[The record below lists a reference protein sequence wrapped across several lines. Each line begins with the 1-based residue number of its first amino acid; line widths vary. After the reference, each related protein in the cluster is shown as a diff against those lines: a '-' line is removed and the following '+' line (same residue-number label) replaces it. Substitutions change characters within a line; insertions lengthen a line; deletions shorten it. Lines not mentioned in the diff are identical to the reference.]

1 MSLLRIKQWIGQR
14 SCFIAVGIFVLAF
27 ILYAIAYI
35 IERGFTGLSTGM
47 VIAAVATSFLLAG
60 VSVTIEQYIKA
71 NLSDQEVNTALKCR
85 EFGIQNLEE
94 RSYSRGVNLDL
105 PTDILNTYRRE
116 VLVIAYSADS
126 FIERNNSWVKK
137 ALDNGKSVG
146 LLILHPEQLEQSN
159 QTEDHRDIF
168 PQIEKTLGYCKKII
182 AESPARAN
190 YLYVKGYR
198 GHFYFTGIFIDRNI
212 LRPSQSD
219 PVGLVRIQLKANFK
233 TQHEGLVLTFN
244 PKSRYA
250 SYYAESCREIWNRA
264 EDLLN
269 AKEEA
274 TSSNTA

>member
-1 MSLLRIKQWIGQR
+1 MALLRIKQWIGQR
-14 SCFIAVGIFVLAF
+14 ASFVAIGIFVLAL

-47 VIAAVATSFLLAG
+47 VIAAVATALLLAA

-71 NLSDQEVNTALKCR
+71 KLSDQEVNTALKCR

-94 RSYSRGVNLDL
+94 RSLSRSIGLDL
-105 PTDILNTYRRE
+105 PTEILNACRSE
-116 VLVIAYSADS
+116 VLVIAYSADN
-126 FIERNNSWVKK
+126 FIERNKSWVRK

-146 LLILHPEQLEQSN
+146 LLILHPEQLEQAN
-159 QTEDHRDIF
+159 QTENQRDIF

-182 AESPARAN
+182 AERSDRAN
-190 YLYVKGYR
+190 HLKVRGYR
-198 GHFYFTGIFIDRNI
+198 GHFYFTGIFIDCNI
-212 LRPSQSD
+212 LQPSQSA
-219 PVGLVRIQLKANFK
+219 PAGLVRIQLKANFK

-250 SYYAESCREIWNRA
+250 IYYAESCRKIWNQA

-269 AKEEA
+269 AKEYA
-274 TSSNTA
+274 TSPNTA